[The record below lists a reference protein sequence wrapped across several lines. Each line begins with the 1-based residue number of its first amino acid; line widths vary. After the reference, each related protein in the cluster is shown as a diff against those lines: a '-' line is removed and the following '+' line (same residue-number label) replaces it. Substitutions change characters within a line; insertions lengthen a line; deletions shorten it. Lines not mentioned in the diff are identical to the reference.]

1 MSAPE
6 PARLGGS
13 ERSLTY
19 SHALPADHGAPS
31 NPDGAVLVGIVG
43 REQLTATSVAVGGG
57 ERLTLPR
64 QLTQSLPSLELGAAA
79 GQKLSL
85 GLLDGAAIVLALPL
99 AVRGL
104 WPASLV
110 TIALLIIGY
119 PLMVRWMLSR
129 KAGSWD
135 DGSLTDELRR
145 LTGATVLPALT
156 LIGASAV
163 LLGAAHVTLGLRL
176 WLFTLALLVIGRIVL
191 HYLRASVPQAASWP
205 TLIVGA
211 GRVGADLARL
221 LRSQPQHGLAPV
233 GFLDY
238 GPAPRQAK
246 LGPRNGCAEGPQLP
260 VLGAPDSLPAAVVQT
275 GAACVVFA
283 FTTSSDERLLPLVEQ
298 CERLGI
304 RAFVVPRLFEAVGWR
319 MEVRQVGSL
328 PLSELRAVDPRDI
341 RFAIKHLLDRVLA
354 GVLLLALAP
363 LLITVATLVKT
374 GSKGPAL
381 FRQRRIGRDGREFT
395 MLKFRTMYTPRD
407 PVAAFV
413 PPPGY
418 APGGV
423 EQGDRRTPLGR
434 WLRRTSIDELPQL
447 INVVRGEMSLIGPRP
462 ERPEYVRQFAT
473 ELRRYHRRHR
483 VKSGITG
490 LAQVSG
496 LRGRTPIVERA
507 EYDNFYVQ
515 NWSFWLDLKIA
526 LRTFKAVLA
535 PNGE

>member
-1 MSAPE
+1 LAAPD
-6 PARLGGS
+6 PARAGELDPS
-13 ERSLTY
+13 RTY
-19 SHALPADHGAPS
+19 GQELPADRGLAADHE
-31 NPDGAVLVGIVG
+31 NAVLVG
-43 REQLTATSVAVGGG
+43 LAGG
-57 ERLTLPR
+57 EQGAPAPAAVYGAEPATLPG
-64 QLTQSLPSLELGAAA
+64 TLGAA
-79 GQKLSL
+79 LPRL
-85 GLLDGAAIVLALPL
+85 GLAAAPRRSLNRNALDLAAIVLALL
-99 AVRGL
+99 VAVRGQ
-104 WPASLV
+104 WPAGFGT
-110 TIALLIIGY
+110 TILLIVGY
-119 PLMVRWMLSR
+119 PLLVRAMLSR
-129 KAGSWD
+129 QAGTWD
-135 DGSLTDELRR
+135 DGSLIDELRH
-145 LTGATVLPALT
+145 LAGATSVPALA

-163 LLGAAHVTLGLRL
+163 LRGAAHVELGLRL

-191 HYLRASVPQAASWP
+191 HYIRGSVPHAASWP

-221 LRSQPQHGLAPV
+221 LRAQPQHGLAPV

-246 LGPRNGCAEGPQLP
+246 LAPRNGSPEGPQLP
-260 VLGAPDSLPAAVVQT
+260 VLGAPDALPAAVGQT
-275 GAACVVFA
+275 GASCVVFA

-298 CERLGI
+298 CERLGV

-341 RFAIKHLLDRVLA
+341 RFAIKHLLDRAVAGLVLI
-354 GVLLLALAP
+354 VLAP
-363 LLITVATLVKT
+363 LLLTVAGLVKA
-374 GSKGPAL
+374 GSAGPAL

-395 MLKFRTMYTPRD
+395 MFKFRTMHAPRD
-407 PVAAFV
+407 PGIQFV
-413 PPPGY
+413 PPPGF

-423 EQGDRRTPLGR
+423 EHVDRRTPLGR

-447 INVVRGEMSLIGPRP
+447 INVLRGEMSLIGPRP
-462 ERPEYVRQFAT
+462 ERPEYVRQFAA
-473 ELRRYHRRHR
+473 ELRRYDRRHR

-490 LAQVSG
+490 LAQVTG
-496 LRGRTPIVERA
+496 LRGQTPIVERA

-526 LRTFKAVLA
+526 LRTFKALLS